1 MFFKLFSWFP
11 YQAETET
18 YSASKPGAG
27 LVEETELPREQLSR
41 ELKILYRIC
50 LKL

>member
-1 MFFKLFSWFP
+1 VFSWFP
-11 YQAETET
+11 DHAETRT

-27 LVEETELPREQLSR
+27 LGEETELPREQLSR